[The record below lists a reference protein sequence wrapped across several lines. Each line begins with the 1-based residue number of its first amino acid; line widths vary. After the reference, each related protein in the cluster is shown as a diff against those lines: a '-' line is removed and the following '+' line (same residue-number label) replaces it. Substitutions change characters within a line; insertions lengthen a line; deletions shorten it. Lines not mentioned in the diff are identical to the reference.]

1 MTQEYEPIKLNESTP
16 APKED
21 GIYLLTI
28 TFKPETKTLPL
39 FKEGDE
45 YLGAD
50 STYSW
55 GELVKELSTADE
67 ATIQSLADHD
77 ARIRAEATETTAD
90 TYIIH
95 TPRILPLGVP
105 VDRATLQSV
114 WDAFVTPSQ
123 DSGEVQSIEM
133 RALMASLREL
143 YRALPEREGTQ

>member
-55 GELVKELSTADE
+55 GELVWELSTADE
-67 ATIQSLADHD
+67 ATIQSLAAHD
-77 ARIRAEATETTAD
+77 AQIRAEAWEQGFNVGAQD
-90 TYIIH
+90 CAMHIS
-95 TPRILPLGVP
+95 LGKEA
-105 VDRATLQSV
+105 VDLHHNPYKEQ
-114 WDAFVTPSQ
+114 Q
-123 DSGEVQSIEM
+123 Q
-133 RALMASLREL
+133 
-143 YRALPEREGTQ
+143 